1 MGAIYDN
8 LKKVH
13 AAVALDNA
21 KAGGGK
27 LGEDIGKLAVA
38 AITGGIKSPAWRAYM
53 SLFADNEEQ
62 LQRLISDPPP
72 DDESY
77 LPRNRAYIVSNA
89 VCAAD
94 TGTFVA
100 DRVVESEING
110 ADGSV
115 NNVAD
120 GQFIADN
127 RPFDIPNLP
136 NG

>member
-1 MGAIYDN
+1 MSTIFDN

-21 KAGGGK
+21 KGTGQ
-27 LGEDIGKLAVA
+27 LGAKIGELAVE

-53 SLFADNEEQ
+53 SLFADNDEQ

-72 DDESY
+72 PQESY
-77 LPRNRAYIVSNA
+77 LTQNRAYIVSNA

-100 DRVVESEING
+100 DRVVENEING
-110 ADGSV
+110 AAFGEPDD
-115 NNVAD
+115 A
-120 GQFIADN
+120 FIAAN
-127 RPFDIPNLP
+127 RPFPIPNI
-136 NG
+136 

>member
-1 MGAIYDN
+1 MSKIYDN

-21 KAGGGK
+21 KPGGGK

-38 AITGGIKSPAWRAYM
+38 AITGGIKSPAWSAYM
-53 SLFADNEEQ
+53 SLFADNAEQ
-62 LQRLISDPPP
+62 LERLVSDPPP
-72 DDESY
+72 PDESY
-77 LPRNRAYIVSNA
+77 LPQLRAYIVSNA

-100 DRVVESEING
+100 DRVDERVNG
-110 ADGSV
+110 DATSDAV
-115 NNVAD
+115 DA
-120 GQFIADN
+120 QFIADN
-127 RPFDIPNLP
+127 RPLDIPELP